1 VHARPGDAWPCTVES
16 PEAAALQAVGECGDE
31 GHGFR
36 IARSVSFLLQAERVV
51 HFLAGSIASLFIA
64 LGSNLAIASLASAL
78 CIAIL
83 FLQLSRRP
91 GKKSVN
97 HKVMRRALFPRW
109 LWSSASFR
117 ADVGFLLFNVFAF
130 MMLFGW
136 AVISSR
142 FISET
147 VSGALTAT
155 FGVLPK
161 PGLSDFTSRLIV
173 TVFLFVAYDLAY
185 WVDHY
190 LSHRIPLLWE
200 FHSVH
205 HTAEVL
211 SPLTNFRVHPIDSVV
226 FYNILAVVLG
236 VTGSVLSYLQLASP
250 FAAGGTNV
258 ILLAFIFVTV
268 HLQHSHVWI
277 ATTGPLGRVILSPA
291 HHQIHHSDNP
301 MHFDKNFG
309 SCLSVWDWLF
319 GTLHVPQRTRERLN
333 FGTGTR
339 APHHHTAIGGLVT
352 PFVRAWER
360 LQPAVPVEKLR
371 AHPSHSVA
379 AGGRH
384 RESVLR

>member
-1 VHARPGDAWPCTVES
+1 
-16 PEAAALQAVGECGDE
+16 
-31 GHGFR
+31 
-36 IARSVSFLLQAERVV
+36 VV

-109 LWSSASFR
+109 LWGSASFR

-130 MMLFGW
+130 VMLFGW

-147 VSGALTAT
+147 VSAALTAT

-161 PGLSDFTSRLIV
+161 PGLSDFSSRLIV

-226 FYNILAVVLG
+226 FYNILGVVLG

-319 GTLHVPQRTRERLN
+319 GTLHVPQRKRERLN

-371 AHPSHSVA
+371 AHPSHPVA
-379 AGGRH
+379 AGGPH